1 METISAIYQREREA
15 MARLARTPSFPLA
28 VAPKGLPARTWFA
41 GLAANLMSL
50 IGKRR
55 LAQALL
61 FLITLACYFHP
72 AAAQSMP
79 TEQSL
84 RAAMVFNFLKFTEF
98 PPEGIPNP
106 QRIRLC
112 VAVGDPLQAEALAT
126 LAGRKVWGRELIVA
140 RLTGRDDDCQV
151 LYVDSRQRWN
161 AAEEQSAFRRT
172 LTISA
177 YPGFARDG
185 GMIEIALHEDGT
197 RFDINLA
204 EGRRAGFHFSA
215 QLLRLARRVH
225 E

>member
-1 METISAIYQREREA
+1 MESNAQWDMES
-15 MARLARTPSFPLA
+15 SFLLTFPTD
-28 VAPKGLPARTWFA
+28 PHSMRRTWPA
-41 GLAANLMSL
+41 KPVPVLMRF

-55 LAQALL
+55 LAQAL
-61 FLITLACYFHP
+61 FLLTALVCHGQP
-72 AAAQSMP
+72 ATAQDMP
-79 TEQSL
+79 TEQSV

-98 PPEGIPNP
+98 PPEGIANA

-112 VAVGDPLQAEALAT
+112 IAVGDPLQAEALSA
-126 LAGRKVWGRELIVA
+126 LSGRKVWGRELIVA
-140 RLTGRDDDCQV
+140 RLAGRDDDCQA

-161 AAEEQSAFRRT
+161 AAEEQSVFRHM

-177 YPGFARDG
+177 YPGFVRDG
-185 GMIEIALHEDGT
+185 GMIEITMQEGSP

-215 QLLRLARRVH
+215 QLLRLARHVH

>member
-1 METISAIYQREREA
+1 MMIV
-15 MARLARTPSFPLA
+15 L
-28 VAPKGLPARTWFA
+28 
-41 GLAANLMSL
+41 
-50 IGKRR
+50 RR
-55 LAQALL
+55 LTQALL
-61 FLITLACYFHP
+61 LLAALGCHNPP
-72 AAAQSMP
+72 ATAQGMP

-98 PPEGIPNP
+98 PPESIANA

-112 VAVGDPLQAEALAT
+112 IAVGDAMQAEAMAA
-126 LAGRKVWGRELIVA
+126 LAGRKVWGRELVVA
-140 RLTGRDDDCQV
+140 RLAGRGGDCQV

-161 AAEEQSAFRRT
+161 AAEEQRIFLRA

-185 GMIEIALHEDGT
+185 GMIEIALEEGGA

-204 EGRRAGFHFSA
+204 EGRRAGFRFSP
-215 QLLRLARRVH
+215 QLLRLARHIH